1 MFFLQSSSQA
11 AVEHLPRSLLVCN
24 ASQGI
29 EQSIEMAY
37 HNHSV
42 VDQPQRRKQFR
53 SRRRTQ
59 SAKEEHHGKKSLDPD
74 PERKGWS
81 NSFFFL
87 RRRSASYNKLKECL
101 NTLTVQLCLVLEGN
115 AFLFFLMYKS
125 VMHELPPKKGASS
138 IPEERSSDHTLHR
151 HHPKKRSLGLP
162 RTVQKKD
169 FKE

>member
-42 VDQPQRRKQFR
+42 VDQPQRRKQFS

-81 NSFFFL
+81 NYFFFL
-87 RRRSASYNKLKECL
+87 RRRSASYNKFKECL

-115 AFLFFLMYKS
+115 AFLFFLMYS
-125 VMHELPPKKGASS
+125 QSCMNYRRKKVLRAFLRKGQAIIHCTGIILRSGAQVFLSC
-138 IPEERSSDHTLHR
+138 
-151 HHPKKRSLGLP
+151 
-162 RTVQKKD
+162 
-169 FKE
+169 